1 MNVVAATDF
10 KQMKTQSKD
19 MYNQMEDKDVEF
31 AKLRKRSQ
39 DLSDLTVL
47 VEASKSL

>member
-1 MNVVAATDF
+1 MNVAAAMEF

-19 MYNQMEDKDVEF
+19 MYNKMEEKNTKF
-31 AKLRKRSQ
+31 YKLQKRSQ
-39 DLSDLTVL
+39 DLSDLNVL